1 MKPKRIIL
9 VRHGQSEGNVDK
21 LVYTS
26 IPDHRVKL
34 TKKGHQ
40 QALEAGAEI
49 RKIIGSETVQVYVSP
64 LIRTRQTF
72 EGISKRIQRNI
83 VGVLEDPRIRE
94 QEYGHMNSYD
104 RGVEDVMA
112 ERKAYGK
119 FYYRLP
125 DGESPADVYDRIS
138 TFMESMHRA
147 FERPDFPENALIVSH
162 GAAIRVFLM
171 RWYRLKVE
179 EFLDLRNPENC
190 QLIVMEQNGKGKY
203 DLVRGLGRRELGRS
217 DR

>member
-21 LVYTS
+21 SVYKT
-26 IPDHRVKL
+26 IPDHQIDL
-34 TKKGHQ
+34 TQKGQH

-49 RKIIGSETVQVYVSP
+49 AKIIGEEKVYAYVSP
-64 LIRTRQTF
+64 FARTRQTF
-72 EGISKRIQRNI
+72 EGIAKRIEPNI
-83 VGVLEDPRIRE
+83 FEVLEDPRIRE
-94 QEYGHMNSYD
+94 QEFGHTNSFTD
-104 RGVEDVMA
+104 LDEVIA

-125 DGESPADVYDRIS
+125 DGESPADVYDRLS

-179 EFLDLRNPENC
+179 EFLNLSNPQNC
-190 QLIVMEQNGKGKY
+190 QLIVMEQNSQGKY
-203 DLVRGLGRRELGRS
+203 DLILGLEKRDGS
-217 DR
+217 KS